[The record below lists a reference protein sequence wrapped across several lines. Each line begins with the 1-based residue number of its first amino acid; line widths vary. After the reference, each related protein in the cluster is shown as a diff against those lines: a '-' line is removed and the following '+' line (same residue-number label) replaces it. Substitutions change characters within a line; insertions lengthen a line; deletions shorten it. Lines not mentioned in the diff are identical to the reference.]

1 MSAQFI
7 NRAKKSKE
15 GSASQIV
22 AMLDRQ
28 QVHEL
33 IKELIRCNHI
43 NVKIEINTQ
52 HKFVRNHIHACDFM

>member
-1 MSAQFI
+1 M
-7 NRAKKSKE
+7 
-15 GSASQIV
+15 QIV

-43 NVKIEINTQ
+43 NVKIEINMQ